1 MEVNMEKVNILGAT
15 YKVRRGVSIHSDPDL
30 SNRFGYCN
38 FIECEIVIADIRT
51 IPIWSNESDSVIKS
65 QENETLRHE
74 VLHAFLS
81 ESGLRGSS
89 CDVQGWAMNEEMV
102 DWFALQ
108 YPKIKKVYEKL
119 GCEV

>member
-1 MEVNMEKVNILGAT
+1 MKKVNILGTT
-15 YKVRRGVSIHSDPDL
+15 YKVFKGVSTHSDPDL
-30 SNRFGYCN
+30 NDRFGYCS
-38 FIECEIVIADIRT
+38 FVERKIVVADIRT
-51 IPIWSNESDSVIKS
+51 VPSWCNESDSVIKA
-65 QENETLRHE
+65 QENATLRHE

-89 CDVQGWAMNEEMV
+89 CDVQGWALNEEMV